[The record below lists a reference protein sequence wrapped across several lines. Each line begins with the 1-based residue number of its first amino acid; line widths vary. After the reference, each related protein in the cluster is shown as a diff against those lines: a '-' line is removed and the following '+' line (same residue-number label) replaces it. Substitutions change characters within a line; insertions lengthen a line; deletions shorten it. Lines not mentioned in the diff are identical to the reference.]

1 MTLEHKQ
8 SCGASVVLE
17 GLSKSFG
24 ERRVLDGLQLAIPPG
39 QFVAIVGRSGS
50 GKSTLLRI
58 LCGLEEPTQGSA
70 QVIDSDGRDA
80 RSQVRVVFQ
89 EPRLLPWK
97 SLLANVGIGSRGVN
111 DARARS
117 VLTAVGLGD
126 RLHDYPGV
134 LSGGQRQRVALA
146 RALLHEPCVM
156 LLDEPFGAL
165 DALTRIEA
173 QRLVEELWAQHGFT
187 ALLVTHD
194 VTEAVLLADRVL
206 LIEDGEIADSFEVAV
221 PRPRRRDNPE
231 LAVIAAR
238 ILDRIFSTRAGD
250 DDSSAPRVG
259 SSVTAGLPAQVG
271 VRPPSTVR
279 NTSNER
285 SKHPGLAPATRQRGA
300 AVRG

>member
-1 MTLEHKQ
+1 MTFEHKQ
-8 SCGASVVLE
+8 SCGASVVLD
-17 GLSKSFG
+17 GLCKSFG
-24 ERRVLDGLQLAIPPG
+24 ERRVLDDIQLAVPPG

-50 GKSTLLRI
+50 GKSTLLRL
-58 LCGLEEPTQGSA
+58 LCGLEDPTQGSA
-70 QVIDSDGRDA
+70 QVIDADGRDA
-80 RSQVRVVFQ
+80 RAQVRVVFQ

-111 DARARS
+111 DARARQ

-126 RLHDYPGV
+126 RLQDYPGV

-146 RALLHEPCVM
+146 RALVHEPCVM

-173 QRLVEELWAQHGFT
+173 QQLVEGLWVEHGFT

-206 LIEDGEIADSFEVAV
+206 LIEDGRIAESFAVTV

-231 LAVIAAR
+231 LATIAAT
-238 ILDRIFSTRAGD
+238 ILDRIFSAGPGNGK
-250 DDSSAPRVG
+250 SSPRPET
-259 SSVTAGLPAQVG
+259 SSESAGVPALQVG
-271 VRPPSTVR
+271 V
-279 NTSNER
+279 
-285 SKHPGLAPATRQRGA
+285 
-300 AVRG
+300 